1 MKDKI
6 KFEDIFDLID
16 IEKTFE
22 QTIEYDILKLM
33 QKLDNEKKEQQGRQ
47 QLINEEDEH
56 IKEIVRKVLKEE
68 NNSLFAKLNYFKN
81 KFIKLIQFIK
91 NKLFN
96 KKIEINIVIFQEI
109 YMNLVLLNMIRL
121 KN

>member
-6 KFEDIFDLID
+6 KFGDIFDLTD

-22 QTIEYDILKLM
+22 QTIEYDLLKLM
-33 QKLDNEKKEQQGRQ
+33 EKWENEKKDQQRRQ

-68 NNSLFAKLNYFKN
+68 LQKMLNSKGLFGE
-81 KFIKLIQFIK
+81 
-91 NKLFN
+91 KLFRELELQGFSRN
-96 KKIEINIVIFQEI
+96 CIGCLYAETNCAMAKREH
-109 YMNLVLLNMIRL
+109 
-121 KN
+121 

>member
-6 KFEDIFDLID
+6 KFEDIFDLTD

-22 QTIEYDILKLM
+22 QTIEYDLLKLM
-33 QKLDNEKKEQQGRQ
+33 EKWENEKKDQQRRQ

-68 NNSLFAKLNYFKN
+68 LQKMLNSKGLFGEKFFRELELQSFSRNCIGCLYAEKKLCYG
-81 KFIKLIQFIK
+81 
-91 NKLFN
+91 
-96 KKIEINIVIFQEI
+96 
-109 YMNLVLLNMIRL
+109 
-121 KN
+121 

>member
-6 KFEDIFDLID
+6 KFEDIFDLTD

-22 QTIEYDILKLM
+22 QTIEYDLLKLM
-33 QKLDNEKKEQQGRQ
+33 EKWENEKKDQQRRQ

-68 NNSLFAKLNYFKN
+68 LQKILSNKEREYILKYNKN
-81 KFIKLIQFIK
+81 MKGKTLD
-91 NKLFN
+91 L
-96 KKIEINIVIFQEI
+96 
-109 YMNLVLLNMIRL
+109 
-121 KN
+121 

>member
-6 KFEDIFDLID
+6 KFEDIFDLTD

-22 QTIEYDILKLM
+22 QTIEYDLLKLM
-33 QKLDNEKKEQQGRQ
+33 EKWENEKKDQQRRQ

-68 NNSLFAKLNYFKN
+68 LQKMLNSK
-81 KFIKLIQFIK
+81 
-91 NKLFN
+91 
-96 KKIEINIVIFQEI
+96 V
-109 YMNLVLLNMIRL
+109 
-121 KN
+121 